1 MLKSRIGVNAPM
13 IMLGSSE
20 VYGEGEGLD
29 EDELETFRANL
40 SKTLVSCPAGGIKD
54 GTIVE
59 VEDFSQNMAFK
70 ILVQHKGNDEFE
82 KEKSADRF
90 ALGGDQPISKADD
103 PAAALLP
110 AAATSAASA
119 AGDDD
124 IVVMDGASAAAADAA
139 AQAADGK
146 KRGRELDG
154 SAAPGGDAAKRHK
167 ADDAVVE
174 LD

>member
-1 MLKSRIGVNAPM
+1 VLKSRIGVNAPT

-40 SKTLVSCPAGGIKD
+40 SKTLVGCPAGGIKD

-82 KEKSADRF
+82 REKAADRF
-90 ALGGDQPISKADD
+90 MLGGDIPDSKAEDLAIVPKPD
-103 PAAALLP
+103 TS
-110 AAATSAASA
+110 TSAALA
-119 AGDDD
+119 ACDD
-124 IVVMDGASAAAADAA
+124 IVFVDGASTSAD
-139 AQAADGK
+139 
-146 KRGRELDG
+146 
-154 SAAPGGDAAKRHK
+154 
-167 ADDAVVE
+167 VVARPRTVTCNSSVSP
-174 LD
+174 